1 MAADRPDDTARDRA
15 ALATS
20 PPGHRAVEL
29 AAIVAF
35 VALGA
40 TAAWRLGA
48 HATADDGLRIVA
60 AAILGLLAADLAS
73 GLVHWACDTWGS
85 LDTPLLGKAFLRP
98 FREHHVDPQA
108 ITRHDFV
115 ETNGNNC
122 LVALPV
128 LGLALLPPLG
138 PEAPAGTFVAAFL
151 LSLGLATMATNQ
163 IHKWAHQDAPP
174 RLVAWLQR
182 ARLLLPPTCHAAHH
196 RPPYAADYC
205 ITLGW
210 LNAPLR
216 AIGFFGRL
224 ERAIMALT
232 GAVPRR
238 DEQAGAVGGATAPRS

>member
-1 MAADRPDDTARDRA
+1 MPAPPAAGAHAPS
-15 ALATS
+15 LADA
-20 PPGHRAVEL
+20 PPAHRAVEL
-29 AAIVAF
+29 AAIAGFAALAVVA
-35 VALGA
+35 AC
-40 TAAWRLGA
+40 RLGA
-48 HATADDGLRIVA
+48 HATAADSLRLA
-60 AAILGLLAADLAS
+60 AAAGLGLLAADLAS
-73 GLVHWACDTWGS
+73 GVVHWACDTWGS
-85 LDTPLLGKAFLRP
+85 LDTPLLGRAFLRP
-98 FREHHVDPQA
+98 FREHHVDQQA

-138 PEAPAGTFVAAFL
+138 RDAPAGTFLAAFL
-151 LSLGLATMATNQ
+151 LSLGVATMATNQ

-182 ARLLLPPTCHAAHH
+182 ARLLLPPARHAVHH
-196 RPPYAADYC
+196 RPPYTADYC

-216 AIGFFGRL
+216 AIGFFPRL
-224 ERAIMALT
+224 ERAITALT

-238 DEQAGAVGGATAPRS
+238 DERAG